1 MINII
6 ADDKIPF
13 LKGALEPFASIR
25 YMDAREIDRE
35 AVANADALLIR
46 TRTLCNELLLRGSR
60 VKFIGTA
67 TIGVD
72 HIDTGYCDANSIRW
86 TNAPGCNAASVQQY
100 IASVLANLVI
110 RHDYSLYG
118 KTLGIIGVGH
128 VGKKVETLARL
139 LGMNILL
146 NDPPRARTEG
156 NSGFVSLEGI
166 LKESDIISL
175 HVPLIR
181 TGEDKTLSMINE
193 NTLGLF
199 KTGSWLINTSRGEV
213 LEGGALKSVLSA
225 GKLSGA
231 VLDVWENEPSVDLQL
246 LDKVMIAT
254 PHIAGYSI
262 DGKRNG
268 TIQVVRS
275 LGEYFGLPLMSWE
288 PSPVPEP
295 DQPVIVLDCKDNSL
309 EKNICHAILQTYDVS
324 EDDLRFRADPGNF
337 ESFRD
342 NYPVRREFPAYKLV
356 IRNGTDH
363 FIKTIKNLGFRV
375 IPPEQEDLNY
385 PE

>member
-25 YMDAREIDRE
+25 YMDAMGIDRK
-35 AVANADALLIR
+35 AAANADALLIR
-46 TRTLCNELLLRGSR
+46 TRTRCNGSLLRGSR

-118 KTLGIIGVGH
+118 KTVGIIGVGH

-139 LGMNILL
+139 LGMNVLL

-156 NSGFVSLEGI
+156 NSGFVSLERI

-175 HVPLIR
+175 HVPLHR
-181 TGEDKTLSMINE
+181 TGEDKTLRMINE
-193 NTLGLF
+193 NTLDLF

-231 VLDVWENEPSVDLQL
+231 VLDVWENEPSVELQL
-246 LDKVMIAT
+246 LDKAIIAT

-268 TIQVVRS
+268 TIKVVRS
-275 LGEYFGLPLMSWE
+275 LGEYFGLPLKSWE
-288 PSPVPEP
+288 PSLVPEP
-295 DQPVIVLDCKDNSL
+295 DKPDIFLDCADNSV
-309 EKNICHAILQTYDVS
+309 EKLICKAIIHTYDVTK
-324 EDDLRFRADPGNF
+324 EDL
-337 ESFRD
+337 SFRSD
-342 NYPVRREFPAYKLV
+342 PLDFEKLRSNYPVRREFHSYNL
-356 IRNGTDH
+356 ILMNGTIH
-363 FIKTIKNLGFRV
+363 IKEIFENLGFKV
-375 IPPEQEDLNY
+375 ICKGE
-385 PE
+385 